1 MYSMIPKP
9 TNVSSILFE
18 IQELEIDTDLAQICF
33 PSHSGFRSYQRLGTA
48 VFPMFVRKVSRRSKT
63 GLKNIKPTAVCLIGE
78 TKNRFLGAS
87 FWKSFLDCIRSSD
100 DQ

>member
-33 PSHSGFRSYQRLGTA
+33 PSHSGFRSYQCIGTA
-48 VFPMFVRKVSRRSKT
+48 CFS
-63 GLKNIKPTAVCLIGE
+63 NVCQ
-78 TKNRFLGAS
+78 KRFQ
-87 FWKSFLDCIRSSD
+87 D
-100 DQ
+100 DQKQV

>member
-33 PSHSGFRSYQRLGTA
+33 PSHSGFRSYQRIGTA
-48 VFPMFVRKVSRRSKT
+48 CFFCQKGFNT
-63 GLKNIKPTAVCLIGE
+63 I
-78 TKNRFLGAS
+78 KNRF
-87 FWKSFLDCIRSSD
+87 KEY
-100 DQ
+100 

>member
-1 MYSMIPKP
+1 MSNISNPQTLNKFWNEGKSIVMYSMIPKP

-63 GLKNIKPTAVCLIGE
+63 GLKNIKPTA
-78 TKNRFLGAS
+78 AS
-87 FWKSFLDCIRSSD
+87 RC
-100 DQ
+100 